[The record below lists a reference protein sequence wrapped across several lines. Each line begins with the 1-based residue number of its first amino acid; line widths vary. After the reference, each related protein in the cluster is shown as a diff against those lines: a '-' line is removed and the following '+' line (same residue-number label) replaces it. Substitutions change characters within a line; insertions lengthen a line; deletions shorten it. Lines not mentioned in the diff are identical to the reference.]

1 MTRGEN
7 RDLLEEM
14 KVRAIR
20 NWETRDRIGSY
31 LMVVGGLIALGVF
44 LSLVIVGR
52 LTELSIVARGLLIS
66 FCVMGILLGILGFVL
81 KWF

>member
-1 MTRGEN
+1 MTQEED

-14 KVRAIR
+14 KRMAIR

-31 LMVVGGLIALGVF
+31 LMVVGGLIALGVS
-44 LSLVIVGR
+44 LSLVIVGC